1 MTTPQTPHSPRYENA
16 EQERVFRT
24 AQAHPGARAETTQ
37 DQEVAVLTLAEENL
51 LYILQ
56 DAVAKEVADI
66 MKARKAAHL
75 GRLKAAAELTG
86 ASSFKV
92 KAPWNG
98 ATIATVSLRRSNTA
112 SEGVVLNEGEL
123 LDFLEENFP
132 DLVELEEVPEEVIPE
147 QRIPAHTRR
156 RLGDTWRSEIL
167 KEAELIGEDY
177 IVKDTGEPIPGLGY
191 KPEGDYS
198 SFAPSYDKKAGGRE
212 GIIRALVSGQVP
224 AIESIGD
231 LIEGEQR

>member
-1 MTTPQTPHSPRYENA
+1 MNSPHSP
-16 EQERVFRT
+16 Q
-24 AQAHPGARAETTQ
+24 PETTETE
-37 DQEVAVLTLAEENL
+37 DAPVLTLAEENL

-66 MKARKAAHL
+66 MKARKTAHL

-86 ASSFKV
+86 ATSFTV

-98 ATIATVSLRRSNTA
+98 AKVATISLRRSNTA
-112 SEGVVLNEGEL
+112 ADGVILNEGEL

-132 DLVELEEVPEEVIPE
+132 DLVETEEVPEEIIPE

-156 RLGDTWRSEIL
+156 RLGDTWRSSLL
-167 KEAELIGEDY
+167 KDAELIGDEY

-198 SFAPSYDKKAGGRE
+198 SFAPTYDKKNGGRE

-231 LIEGEQR
+231 LIEGGK